1 MDDTRF
7 TGRVEDRRLLTGGGD
22 YTDDRAVPGAA
33 FAVFVRSPH
42 AHARIGRIDA
52 AAAHAAPGVRAVFT
66 GADLRAYGGLPC
78 MGFQPG
84 VPDTM
89 ALKTFRPGLAAGIVR
104 HVGEAVAMAVA
115 DTLDRAQEAAEA
127 IAVDYEPL
135 PAVTDVRDAAR
146 AGAPLLFDT
155 IPGNCAARHD
165 AGEAAAVEAA
175 FARAARTVRIERRV
189 SRIVPAPMEP
199 RGAIAAYDPATRQL
213 HLRTGSQGVRML
225 HWILAGDILRLA
237 PEERLRITTGDVGGG
252 FGGRVDVYPEDVCVL
267 HAARALGVP
276 VRWRATRSEIFQIDN
291 HARDSWYEAAL
302 ALDAEGR
309 FLGLKVAALQS
320 MGAYMTGYGL
330 AVPRSFKECISSL
343 YAIPAIRTE
352 ARCILTNT
360 TPTGPFRGAGRPE
373 AAHVIESLVEAAAA
387 ATGIDPV
394 ELRRRNLIPAAAMP
408 WRTPQAHAYD
418 CGDFPGLFAKALA
431 LADHAGFAA
440 RRAAA
445 EAQGLV
451 RGLGI
456 ACFIETAGGA
466 PSEAA
471 RLVAGP
477 DGTVTIHSPMQT
489 NGQGHATI
497 FPALA
502 AERLGL
508 PVEQIAY
515 VTGDSDLAPGG
526 PGSGSYGSRSASHF
540 GTGLAVA
547 AEALVDKGR
556 ALAAHRLAVPPEAVT
571 YQGGRFTAAGG
582 AADPARSITLGD
594 LAAWAETAALPEPL
608 QGGLAA
614 EGRFVAPHPT
624 FPNGCHVCE
633 VEIDPETGAAA
644 VVPYVAVDESGTTIS
659 STLAHGQMH
668 GGIAQGIGQALGES
682 VVYDDGG
689 QLLTG
694 SFLDYTMPRA
704 DAVPSIIVAEHAV
717 PTRQNPLGAKGVGE
731 AGTTGGLAATMNAV
745 ADALASRGAPALAM
759 PATPARL
766 WQALRDARRG

>member
-1 MDDTRF
+1 MDGTRF
-7 TGRVEDRRLLTGGGD
+7 AGRVEDRRLLTGGGD

-42 AHARIGRIDA
+42 AHARVGPIDA
-52 AAAHAAPGVRAVFT
+52 AAARASAGVRGVFT

-84 VPDTM
+84 LPDQT
-89 ALKTFRPGLAAGIVR
+89 ALATFRPGLADGIVR
-104 HVGEAVAMAVA
+104 HVGEAVAMVVA
-115 DTLDRAQEAAEA
+115 DTLDRAHEAAELVA
-127 IAVDYEPL
+127 IDYDPL
-135 PAVTDVRDAAR
+135 PAATDVREAAR
-146 AGAPLLFDT
+146 PGAPLLFDT

-165 AGEAAAVEAA
+165 AGDAAAVEAA
-175 FARAARTVRIERRV
+175 FERAARTVRLERRV

-199 RGAIAAYDPATRQL
+199 RGAIATYDAATRRL
-213 HLRTGSQGVRML
+213 HLHTGSQGVRML

-237 PEERLRITTGDVGGG
+237 PEESLRITTGDVGGG

-276 VRWRATRSEIFQIDN
+276 VRWRATRGEIFQIDN
-291 HARDSWYEAAL
+291 HARDSWYDAAL

-309 FLGLKVAALQS
+309 FLAVKVAALQA

-352 ARCILTNT
+352 ARCIVTNT

-387 ATGIDPV
+387 ATGLDAAEI
-394 ELRRRNLIPAAAMP
+394 RRRNLIPASAMP

-431 LADHAGFAA
+431 LADRDGFAA

-445 EAQGLV
+445 EAKGLV

-471 RLVAGP
+471 RLVAGA

-497 FPALA
+497 FPAMA

-508 PVEQIAY
+508 PVDQVAY
-515 VTGDSDLAPGG
+515 CAGDSDLAPGG

-547 AEALVDKGR
+547 ADALVEKGR
-556 ALAAHRLAVPPEAVT
+556 ALAAQRFSVPPETVT

-582 AADPARSITLGD
+582 AVEASSITIGE
-594 LAAWAETAALPEPL
+594 LAAWAGTAPLPEAL
-608 QGGLAA
+608 RGGLAVD
-614 EGRFVAPHPT
+614 GRFVAPHPT

-633 VEIDPETGAAA
+633 IEVDPETGAAA
-644 VVPYVAVDESGTTIS
+644 VVSYVAVDDIGTTINP
-659 STLAHGQMH
+659 TLAHGQMH
-668 GGIAQGIGQALGES
+668 GGIVQGIGQALGEA

-689 QLLTG
+689 QLVTG

-704 DAVPSIIVAEHAV
+704 DTVPSIVVAEHAV
-717 PTRQNPLGAKGVGE
+717 PTGQNPLGAKGVGE

-745 ADALASRGAPALAM
+745 ADALASRGAPPLAM

-766 WQALRDARRG
+766 WQALREAR